1 MATDAERNNIM
12 NINYEKKTIEMTKAE
27 AKEAGNPTSAKF
39 EELMRYRS
47 LLPDFAIIVKKT
59 SVKRDTYKGLDY
71 DFMKKYIEDHDN
83 SDTNLK
89 EFYALRGMNEDG
101 ERDVLIEEHSYG
113 EIKMWFLSTYP
124 EIEKFNEETNKKL
137 KEIKAKRAE
146 ARKAA

>member
-1 MATDAERNNIM
+1 MATDAERIITM
-12 NINYEKKTIEMTKAE
+12 TINYEKKAIEMTKAE

-39 EELMRYRS
+39 EELMKLRS
-47 LLPDFAIIVKKT
+47 IFPDFAIIVKTT

-124 EIEKFNEETNKKL
+124 EIEKFNEKTNKKL
-137 KEIKAKRAE
+137 KAIKAKRAE